1 MLILGLAGKYTL
13 DTGVEKMAYMTQG
26 LSAMQVYSNIGDII
40 TLRERTRAQIY
51 RFMRGYM
58 TDSEIAKYE
67 YISGSQ
73 FVSENNGFTY
83 AKFRRDDSY
92 IVTLAIYNNPE
103 LG

>member
-1 MLILGLAGKYTL
+1 
-13 DTGVEKMAYMTQG
+13 MAYMTQG
-26 LSAMQVYSNIGDII
+26 LSDMQVYSNNGDII
-40 TLRERTRAQIY
+40 TLRKRTRAQIY
-51 RFMRGYM
+51 RYMRGYM

-67 YISGSQ
+67 YVEGSQ

-83 AKFRRDDSY
+83 AKFRRNEGY

>member
-1 MLILGLAGKYTL
+1 
-13 DTGVEKMAYMTQG
+13 MAYMTYG
-26 LSAMQVYSNIGDII
+26 LTAMQVYNRDCEII

-51 RFMRGYM
+51 RYMRGYM
-58 TDSEIAKYE
+58 TDNEIAKYE
-67 YISGSQ
+67 YIDGSQ

-83 AKFRRDDSY
+83 AKFRRDDVY